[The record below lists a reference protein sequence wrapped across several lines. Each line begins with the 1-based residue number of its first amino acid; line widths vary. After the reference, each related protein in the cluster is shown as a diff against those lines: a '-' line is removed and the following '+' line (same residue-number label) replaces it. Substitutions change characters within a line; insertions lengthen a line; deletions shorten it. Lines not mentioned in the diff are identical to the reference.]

1 MNIFALDKCP
11 MQSAQWLDDI
21 RKNKMILESA
31 QMLSTAVRLL
41 SGKPIEV
48 RVKHGS
54 GTRLK
59 KHWLLPNEDISEIEE
74 PVSLFSNLFSD
85 SIYKV
90 AYDNHPCTI
99 WARQSRDNFKWLL
112 SHMSHLWLQKGGE
125 HGSARLIPQLDEYS
139 STGYFPSE
147 GLTPFA
153 NCARNLERG
162 VDYSEHSDTHE
173 AYRLYMND
181 RWKENNITLTWRW
194 GREPEWRNKHG

>member
-1 MNIFALDKCP
+1 MNIFALSRCP

-31 QMLSTAVRLL
+31 QMLSTAVRVL
-41 SGKPIEV
+41 SPDTDLSV
-48 RVKHGS
+48 
-54 GTRLK
+54 
-59 KHWLLPNEDISEIEE
+59 
-74 PVSLFSNLFSD
+74 
-85 SIYKV
+85 YKV
-90 AYDNHPCTI
+90 AYLNHPCTI

-112 SHMSHLWLQKGGE
+112 SHMSHLFLQKDGL
-125 HGSARLIPQLDEYS
+125 HKSASLLTDFQKYADS
-139 STGYFPSE
+139 GYFPSE

-162 VDYSEHSDTHE
+162 VDYSEHPDTHE
-173 AYRLYMND
+173 AYRVYMND

>member
-31 QMLSTAVRLL
+31 QMLSTAVRVL
-41 SGKPIEV
+41 SPDTDLSV
-48 RVKHGS
+48 
-54 GTRLK
+54 
-59 KHWLLPNEDISEIEE
+59 
-74 PVSLFSNLFSD
+74 
-85 SIYKV
+85 YKV
-90 AYDNHPCTI
+90 AYLNHPCTI

-125 HGSARLIPQLDEYS
+125 HKSARLIPDLDHYGF
-139 STGYFPSE
+139 TGYFPNE
-147 GLTPFA
+147 ELTPFA

-162 VDYSEHSDTHE
+162 VDYSEHADTHE

-181 RWKENNITLTWRW
+181 RWKETNITLTWRW
-194 GREPEWRNKHG
+194 GREPEWRNSHG

>member
-31 QMLSTAVRLL
+31 QMLSTAVRVL
-41 SGKPIEV
+41 SPDTDLSV
-48 RVKHGS
+48 
-54 GTRLK
+54 
-59 KHWLLPNEDISEIEE
+59 
-74 PVSLFSNLFSD
+74 
-85 SIYKV
+85 YKV
-90 AYDNHPCTI
+90 AYLNHPCTI

-112 SHMSHLWLQKGGE
+112 SHMSHLFLQKDGL
-125 HGSARLIPQLDEYS
+125 HKSASLLTDFQKYADS
-139 STGYFPSE
+139 GYFPSE

-162 VDYSEHSDTHE
+162 VDYSDHPDTHE

-181 RWKENNITLTWRW
+181 RWKETNITLTWRW